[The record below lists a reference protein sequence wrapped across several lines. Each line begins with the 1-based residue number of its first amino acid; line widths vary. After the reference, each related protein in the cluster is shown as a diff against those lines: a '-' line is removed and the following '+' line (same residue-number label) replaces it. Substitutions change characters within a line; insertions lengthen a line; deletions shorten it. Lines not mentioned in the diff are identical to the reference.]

1 MYAKR
6 GVLYGPGAF
15 NHITLRVHYNQI
27 ICRDLR
33 HQQTVRFDKKP
44 VRGAWRYE
52 GEVIMDAVVK
62 TEAMSKAVG
71 CRQADPRLM
80 NFIGSRFERSR
91 G

>member
-6 GVLYGPGAF
+6 GALYGPGAF

-44 VRGAWRYE
+44 VRGAWHHE

-71 CRQADPRLM
+71 CRQVDPRLM
-80 NFIGSRFERSR
+80 HRIRR
-91 G
+91 GFQYCRG